1 MPKEIFEV
9 VRERFH
15 LSDRTQYIVQG
26 HWPKDAV
33 MEAYLDQHKLKV
45 SVKENENVSA
55 LERFKDP
62 EKMQGIQITAT
73 VQIPEN
79 LEGYHKLVIYEKFSD
94 KKHVWFSITA
104 GELDKKRDK
113 PQVYF
118 EEESAEQGT
127 VRIRGWAIAPKPVT
141 VRIFDA
147 DKKPV
152 AAEIQRTDRV
162 DVNQL
167 FEEAQDPGKTGF
179 FSEITNVSGKCLYVV
194 FYAGEKKTVHVVPLR
209 KADIL
214 AKKLDKYVE
223 EGIRYWKSQGAAALA
238 EKVVTKVKNVR
249 QGPPSYQKWIRHHLP
264 DRNELEKQKKTSFG
278 YRPKISFV
286 VPLYKTPEKYL
297 RRLTESFQEQTYSNW
312 ELCFSDGSGAQSP
325 LTELLKELTAKDNRI
340 KYVSHEESLQIS
352 ENTNSAIEI
361 ATGDFIAFADH
372 DDELTP
378 NALFECV
385 KAINEKPQT
394 LVIYTDEDKMSMDGH
409 KFFQPHFKPDYN
421 PDLLCTV
428 NYICH
433 LFALRRD
440 LLKKVGL
447 LNREYDGAQDYDLF
461 LRCVECAE
469 AIGHVPRVLYHWR
482 CHTESTSENPFSK
495 QYAVDAGR
503 RALEDHLKRQ
513 GIAGEVTAT
522 KDMGFYTVRYP
533 YSGNPLVSI
542 VIPSRDEVETLKKCL
557 AAIQKTHYAN
567 YEVIVVENN
576 SAPETFDFYRSI
588 TSEEVKEGEAVCYEG
603 TLSGGQRICVAVW
616 KEGFNYSALNNFGV
630 SHAKG
635 EYLVLMNND
644 IEMITENWLEEML
657 GTCQRR
663 EVGVVGAKLYY
674 PDDTVQHAGIV
685 VGIGGNA
692 RGIGQNMFMG
702 LQRARS
708 GYLHK
713 ASLAMDYSAVT
724 AACLMVKRSIYE
736 AVGGFEEKLAV
747 AFNDVDFCLKVRK
760 EGYLVVY
767 QPRVEAYHYESK
779 SRGSEDSPEKVARF
793 GREIEYMRNHWIGI
807 LKNGDPYYNPNFSTV
822 YPNYALRDYH

>member
-223 EGIRYWKSQGAAALA
+223 KGIRYWKSQGAAALA

-394 LVIYTDEDKMSMDGH
+394 LVIYTDEDKMSMDGP

-433 LFALRRD
+433 LFVVSR
-440 LLKKVGL
+440 KVIEKVGGL
-447 LNREYDGAQDYDLF
+447 RSEFDGAQDYDF
-461 LRCVECAE
+461 VLRCVEAVKDEEICH
-469 AIGHVPRVLYHWR
+469 IPKILYHWR
-482 CHTESTSENPFSK
+482 CHEDSTAENPESK
-495 QYAVDAGR
+495 LYAFEAGR
-503 RALEDHLKRQ
+503 RAVQAHYERTGIHAEVFKGEYLGLYRTKFIRDHDPLISIIIPNKDHIDDLKRCM
-513 GIAGEVTAT
+513 E
-522 KDMGFYTVRYP
+522 
-533 YSGNPLVSI
+533 SI
-542 VIPSRDEVETLKKCL
+542 E
-557 AAIQKTHYAN
+557 QKSTYKN
-567 YEVIVVENN
+567 YEYIIVENN
-576 SAPETFDFYRSI
+576 STDSATFEYY
-588 TSEEVKEGEAVCYEG
+588 KKLEAENPKVRMVYWDG
-603 TLSGGQRICVAVW
+603 V
-616 KEGFNYSALNNFGV
+616 FNYSAINNYGASF
-630 SHAKG
+630 AKG
-635 EYLVLMNND
+635 EYLLLLNND
-644 IEMITENWLEEML
+644 TEIINPDCLEELL
-657 GTCQRR
+657 GYCMRKD
-663 EVGVVGAKLYY
+663 VGAVGARLYY
-674 PDDTVQHAGIV
+674 EDDTIQHAGV
-685 VGIGGNA
+685 VIGFGGIAGHCFVQQK
-692 RGIGQNMFMG
+692 RGTT
-702 LQRARS
+702 
-708 GYLHK
+708 GYCHRIIC
-713 ASLAMDYSAVT
+713 AQDYSAVT
-724 AACLMVKRSIYE
+724 AACMMVKKSAFD
-736 AVGGFEEKLAV
+736 AVGGLSEELAV
-747 AFNDVDFCLKVRK
+747 AFNDIDFCMKLRK
-760 EGYLVVY
+760 AEYLIVY
-767 QPRVEAYHYESK
+767 NPYAELYHYESK
-779 SRGSEDSPEKVARF
+779 SRGLEDTPEKVARF
-793 GREIEYMRNHWIGI
+793 NKEIATFEKKWPEI
-807 LKNGDPYYNPNFSTV
+807 LENGDPYYNPNLTLKSQDFS
-822 YPNYALRDYH
+822 LKRI